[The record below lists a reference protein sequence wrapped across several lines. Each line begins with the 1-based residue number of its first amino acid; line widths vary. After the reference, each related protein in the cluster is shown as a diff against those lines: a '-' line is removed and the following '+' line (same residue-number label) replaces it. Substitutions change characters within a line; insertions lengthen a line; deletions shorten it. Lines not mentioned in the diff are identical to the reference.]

1 MSNKYMGLSN
11 EEVTQRVESNQ
22 VNKVPSEK
30 TKSSFQIVLAH
41 AFTWFNLTQFM
52 IAFALF
58 YVKAYLSLFFI
69 NTTIMNIGIQ
79 SYQTIRSKRMVEKLN
94 LLINESSQVI
104 RNGELISVS
113 NDDLVTDDII
123 YFKTGDQIPS
133 DSILLDENL
142 EMNESMLTGESKA
155 VNKKPGDE
163 ILSGSFVSSGHAY
176 AKVIRV
182 GVDNYAQK
190 IMADVR
196 KEKEVRSVLMDT
208 FSRVADI
215 CGKIV
220 VPIGAILLIQAYVI
234 RENSLAVT
242 VTTTAT
248 VLLGLLPKGLVL
260 LASLSFAVSVFRLGR
275 KRTLVQSIYSIET
288 LSKVDILCIDKTGT
302 LTEGVMSVDQVLYLE
317 PESKVNDYIETYLSY
332 SLDEDS
338 TTNALKDHFKSV
350 SHFEVKDKMG
360 FSSSRKWGAMK
371 FSENEFIFLGAPDF
385 LIPNYD
391 YPEAIIIAQ
400 KEGARILLVAKGET
414 SFDSNDLKPL
424 AFIAIKDPLRF
435 DAKDTLTFFN
445 ENEVKVKII
454 SGDHIQTL
462 LAVAIQAGIQEGD
475 KAIDVRDVQSDDEL
489 EHAVMNYNVIGRA
502 SPYQKQKM
510 IKMLQ
515 KNDLKVCMVGDGVND
530 VLALRS
536 ADCSVAMGA
545 GSSAARQISQMIL
558 LDNEFS
564 TMVDVVMEGRLVTNN
579 ISRSASMYYLRTMM
593 TFVLAMIAIVTN
605 TAYPFI
611 PIQLTVMSMFVE
623 GMPSSLITFETSAV
637 KQKRP
642 ILKEVGRY
650 IIPVAMTMAVIYV
663 IILNLSDPH
672 EIKITMMYYATVFLS
687 FMLVYKVFQPLNW
700 QRVAVFAL
708 STVLLVTLSIV
719 FSSYLNISNFSFL
732 RVQVTFLLTALSYVI
747 LEVFEYITHRVI
759 K

>member
-1 MSNKYMGLSN
+1 MAKSN
-11 EEVTQRVESNQ
+11 
-22 VNKVPSEK
+22 
-30 TKSSFQIVLAH
+30 
-41 AFTWFNLTQFM
+41 
-52 IAFALF
+52 
-58 YVKAYLSLFFI
+58 
-69 NTTIMNIGIQ
+69 
-79 SYQTIRSKRMVEKLN
+79 
-94 LLINESSQVI
+94 
-104 RNGELISVS
+104 
-113 NDDLVTDDII
+113 
-123 YFKTGDQIPS
+123 
-133 DSILLDENL
+133 
-142 EMNESMLTGESKA
+142 
-155 VNKKPGDE
+155 
-163 ILSGSFVSSGHAY
+163 SG
-176 AKVIRV
+176 
-182 GVDNYAQK
+182 
-190 IMADVR
+190 
-196 KEKEVRSVLMDT
+196 
-208 FSRVADI
+208 
-215 CGKIV
+215 
-220 VPIGAILLIQAYVI
+220 
-234 RENSLAVT
+234 
-242 VTTTAT
+242 
-248 VLLGLLPKGLVL
+248 
-260 LASLSFAVSVFRLGR
+260 
-275 KRTLVQSIYSIET
+275 
-288 LSKVDILCIDKTGT
+288 
-302 LTEGVMSVDQVLYLE
+302 
-317 PESKVNDYIETYLSY
+317 
-332 SLDEDS
+332 
-338 TTNALKDHFKSV
+338 
-350 SHFEVKDKMG
+350 FE
-360 FSSSRKWGAMK
+360 
-371 FSENEFIFLGAPDF
+371 
-385 LIPNYD
+385 
-391 YPEAIIIAQ
+391 
-400 KEGARILLVAKGET
+400 
-414 SFDSNDLKPL
+414 SNDLNPL
-424 AFIAIKDPLRF
+424 AFIAIKDPIRF

-475 KAIDVRDVQSDDEL
+475 KAIDVRDIESDEEL

-515 KNDLKVCMVGDGVND
+515 KNELKVCMVGDGVND

-545 GSSAARQISQMIL
+545 GSSAARQIAQMIL

-564 TMVDVVMEGRLVTNN
+564 TMVDVVMEGRMVTNN
-579 ISRSASMYYLRTMM
+579 ISRSASMYYLRTLM
-593 TFVLAMIAIVTN
+593 TFVLALIAIVTN

-650 IIPVAMTMAVIYV
+650 IIPVALTMAVIYV

-700 QRVAVFAL
+700 QRVGVFVL

-747 LEVFEYITHRVI
+747 LEVFEYITHRVL